1 MVSKPKGVLTAYQK
15 RTLTA
20 HGSGPNKRTPLS
32 YQDPYFG
39 DGGTDVNFRVQN
51 IIEQAKRNGSLI
63 YKVVRALLDMFGLR
77 HVRCAASDAGGL
89 NGCSPMNLAAGCNK
103 KCRFCAKS
111 RPSTVATLIRE
122 CI

>member
-1 MVSKPKGVLTAYQK
+1 MVSKPKGVLTVYQK

-20 HGSGPNKRTPLS
+20 QGSGPNKRMPLS
-32 YQDPYFG
+32 YHEDPYFG
-39 DGGTDVNFRVQN
+39 DGGADVNFRVQN

-63 YKVVRALLDMFGLR
+63 YKVVRALLNMFGLR

-89 NGCSPMNLAAGCNK
+89 NGCYPMHLVAGFNK

-111 RPSTVATLIRE
+111 RLSTVSELI
-122 CI
+122 